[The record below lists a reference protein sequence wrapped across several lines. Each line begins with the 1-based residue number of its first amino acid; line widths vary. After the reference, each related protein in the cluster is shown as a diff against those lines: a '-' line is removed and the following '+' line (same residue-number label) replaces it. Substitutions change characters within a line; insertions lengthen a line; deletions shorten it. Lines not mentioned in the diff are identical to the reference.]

1 MNRRRQDD
9 IPISPVRI
17 TFGAFMRAATTRL
30 TDEQIIVLIHQLEAE
45 LLSRAA
51 RQGRDR
57 FRGQGHRKIGSG
69 RD

>member
-30 TDEQIIVLIHQLEAE
+30 TDEQIIELIHQLEAE

-51 RQGRDR
+51 QAAERDVLVDER
-57 FRGQGHRKIGSG
+57 PHGAGA
-69 RD
+69 